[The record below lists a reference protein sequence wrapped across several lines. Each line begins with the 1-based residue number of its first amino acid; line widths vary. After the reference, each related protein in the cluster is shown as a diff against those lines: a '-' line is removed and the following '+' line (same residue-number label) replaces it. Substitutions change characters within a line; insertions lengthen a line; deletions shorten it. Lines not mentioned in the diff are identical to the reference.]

1 MSNVKNYLDQSAYER
16 MTIDTYNE
24 FINLELTRKPFRG
37 EDVYTTIDYNELS
50 SDAKI
55 ELNKLPVVVLDE
67 KWTDGFFSYML
78 DGVQQFYILVS
89 DDMEEIYFCD
99 NQGFEY
105 ARYVSFIENL
115 PETFFVDKV
124 A

>member
-1 MSNVKNYLDQSAYER
+1 MTNVKNKLDQAAYER

-37 EDVYTTIDYNELS
+37 EDVYTTIDYNKLS
-50 SDAKI
+50 ADAKI
-55 ELNKLPVVVLDE
+55 ELNKLSVVVLDE

-78 DGVQQFYILVS
+78 DGIEQFYILVS
-89 DDMEEIYFCD
+89 EDMEEIYFCD

-115 PETFFVDKV
+115 PETFFIDKV